1 MNAVNRRSIQ
11 LLLIPIGLFFIIFY
25 LYPLFSMMSRSFLVD
40 SGFTLEQ
47 YKNIFKTKL
56 YIKVFFKTLKIAV
69 IVTFLAILIGYPL
82 AYFITYAKN
91 KILLFGIVA
100 ISMWLGVIIRSY
112 GWITILGQHGLINY
126 VLSFLGITNDTML
139 YNQTAVIVGMIH
151 ILLPYMILP
160 LFTVM
165 ATIPQNI
172 LNSSLSLGASNFYTF
187 VKVFFPLSIPGI
199 LAGSLL
205 VFIQSIG
212 FYITPALIGG
222 REDAMIA
229 QLIDI
234 QVNDLLNWPFASALA
249 TILLIV
255 TMGILFISSKFVPLD
270 ILWGGKNNVDK

>member
-1 MNAVNRRSIQ
+1 MNSVNRRSIQ

-25 LYPLFSMMSRSFLVD
+25 LYPLFSMMSKSFFLD
-40 SGFTLEQ
+40 GDFSFGE
-47 YKNIFKTKL
+47 YKSIFETQL
-56 YIKVFFKTLKIAV
+56 YIKVFIKTLKIAV
-69 IVTFLAILIGYPL
+69 IVTMLAILIGYPL
-82 AYFITYAKN
+82 AYFITYANN
-91 KILLFGIVA
+91 KIILFGIVA

-112 GWITILGQHGLINY
+112 GWITILGKHGLINY
-126 VLSFLGITNDTML
+126 LLSFLDISKDTML
-139 YNQTAVIVGMIH
+139 YNQMAVIIGMVH

-160 LFTVM
+160 LYTVM
-165 ATIPQNI
+165 ATIPRNI
-172 LNSSLSLGASNFYTF
+172 LNSSLSLGASNFSTF
-187 VKVFFPLSIPGI
+187 VKVFFPLSVPGI

-234 QVNDLLNWPFASALA
+234 QVNELLNWPFASALA

-270 ILWGGKNNVDK
+270 ILWGGKK

>member
-1 MNAVNRRSIQ
+1 MMNALNKRSIQ
-11 LLLIPIGLFFIIFY
+11 WLLIPIGLFFIIFY
-25 LYPLFSMMSRSFLVD
+25 VYPLLSMMSRSFLLEN
-40 SGFTLEQ
+40 GFSLGE
-47 YKNIFKTKL
+47 YKNIFETKL
-56 YIKVFFKTLKIAV
+56 YIKVFFKTLKIAA
-69 IVTFLAILIGYPL
+69 IVTLLTIIIGYPL

-91 KILLFGIVA
+91 KLVLFGIVA

-112 GWITILGQHGLINY
+112 GWITILGKHGLINY

-139 YNQTAVIVGMIH
+139 YNQTAVIIGMIH

-172 LNSSLSLGASNFYTF
+172 LNSSLSLGATNFYTF
-187 VKVFFPLSIPGI
+187 SKVFFPLSIPGI

-255 TMGILFISSKFVPLD
+255 TMGILFVSSKFVPLD
-270 ILWGGKNNVDK
+270 ILWGGKK